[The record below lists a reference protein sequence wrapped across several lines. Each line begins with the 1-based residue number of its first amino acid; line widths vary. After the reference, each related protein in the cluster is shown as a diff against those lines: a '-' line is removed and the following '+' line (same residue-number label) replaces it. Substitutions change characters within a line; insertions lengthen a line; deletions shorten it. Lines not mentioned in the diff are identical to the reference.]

1 MEKREFEKILNKI
14 VEVSDKNF
22 LYSILNYILEI
33 VKRINNSEDLKE
45 FDSSWKVFRERLF
58 NEFKKGKLDE
68 STKEETSRSILVWE
82 INNLSSDYD
91 FQKHPKGEG
100 LKDEDMI
107 NLLLVLIKQEEI
119 ETLCLSAISLGY
131 VDPESQFQM

>member
-119 ETLCLSAISLGY
+119 ETLRLSAISLGY